1 MAEDKMTQQER
12 EIVGNCF
19 IRSDDG
25 DGWRKHH
32 GEVWGFKLLAPM
44 SGTYWYA
51 EEIYFRYESYID
63 VQYRKVN
70 GLETV
75 WPDARFEVGPL
86 NMGPSH
92 RDSSYKHV
100 SEDEYKELRDT
111 CFSLLG
117 VKEPSNPAFI
127 NRLARQRVIL
137 AEELIR
143 QALKYEGAESL

>member
-1 MAEDKMTQQER
+1 MTEEMTPRER
-12 EIVGNCF
+12 EMVGNCF

-25 DGWRKHH
+25 GGWRKHQ
-32 GEVWGFKLLAPM
+32 GEAWGFKLLAPM

-86 NMGPSH
+86 NMSQRG
-92 RDSSYKHV
+92 SSYKHV
-100 SEDEYKELRDT
+100 SDDEYKELRDT

-117 VKEPSNPAFI
+117 VKEPANPAFT

-143 QALKYEGAESL
+143 QALKYEGAEGV